1 MIDPKTIQL
10 ILDAARIEDVVGDI
24 VNLRRSGTNLTGL
37 CPFHNEKTP
46 SFSVSP
52 AKGIFKCFGCGKGG
66 DSVGFIMEHEN
77 CSYPEA
83 LRTLARKYN
92 IELEEIVYTK
102 EVQDEKL
109 RIDGLYLVN
118 EFAKEYY
125 SQQLTQTDYGKSVGL
140 AYFKQRGLSIQTVE
154 RFGLGFSPP
163 SQNPSTQDDFTQYA
177 LKKGYSLDMLKQG
190 GLTRQEGRD
199 FFRNRVLFP
208 IHNVSGRVVGFG
220 GRVMDAKL
228 QPKYLNTAETE
239 IYNKSKLLYG
249 IYHAKKAIRQLDE
262 CILTEGYL
270 DVVSLSQAGIE
281 NVVASSGTSLTT
293 DQIHLI
299 KRHTNNIK
307 ILYDGDAA
315 GIKAAL
321 RGLDMVLE
329 QGLNVRIV
337 LFPLGEDPDSYV
349 QKIGADAFKTFI
361 TDEAKDF
368 ILFKTTTLLKEV
380 KNDPVQKIKVL
391 KDIVES
397 ISKIP
402 EPIARSVYIRECSVL
417 LQMNEQI
424 LTEEVNKIK
433 SRNITAA
440 NNAAQARTNTQTPLQ
455 TTPQKPQNKAN
466 KTASPDFEPNFYD
479 EDSFPSPDTPNIL
492 AKEENNP
499 TGEEFQERA
508 VAKILIQYGTKIIK
522 KNMPLAH
529 FVLVN
534 MEDLLPEIDEPSY
547 KMLIEECL
555 LLANKG
561 ELPQTP
567 YFLQHEKKELRTL
580 AVTLLSLD
588 EQYLYSE
595 NWVKMHEKP
604 LFTQELPDENYERE
618 AINTVNHFKW
628 RKMQRVLEKNRL
640 KLSELDQKKRDGE
653 PVEGVDFIILLKM
666 QMKIKKMVDDLA
678 KELKI
683 DGAV

>member
-10 ILDAARIEDVVGDI
+10 ILDAARIEDVVGEV
-24 VNLRRSGTNLTGL
+24 VNLRRRGANLTGL

-52 AKGIFKCFGCGKGG
+52 TKGIFKCFGCGKGG
-66 DSVGFIMEHEN
+66 DSVHFVMETEG

-92 IELEEIVYTK
+92 VEIEEVVYTK

-109 RIDGLYLVN
+109 RIDALYLVN
-118 EFAKEYY
+118 EFAKNYY
-125 SQQLTQTDYGKSVGL
+125 TQQLTETDYGKSVGL
-140 AYFKQRGLSIQTVE
+140 AYFRQRGLTPFTIE
-154 RFGLGFSPP
+154 RFGLGFAPP
-163 SQNPSTQDDFTQYA
+163 SQNVQTQDDFTRYSIA
-177 LKKGYSLDMLKQG
+177 KGYSLEILKQAG
-190 GLTRQEGRD
+190 VTRAEGRD

-228 QPKYLNTAETE
+228 QPKYLNTSETE
-239 IYNKSKLLYG
+239 IYSKSKLLYG
-249 IYHAKKAIRQLDE
+249 IFQAKKSIRQLDE

-270 DVVSLSQAGIE
+270 DVISLSQAGIE

-293 DQIHLI
+293 EQIQLI

-329 QGLNVRIV
+329 QGLNVRVV
-337 LFPLGEDPDSYV
+337 LFPQGEDPDSYV
-349 QKIGADAFKTFI
+349 QKIGTDQFKTFI
-361 TDEAKDF
+361 SQEAKDF
-368 ILFKTTTLLKEV
+368 ILFKTSILLKEAN
-380 KNDPVQKIKVL
+380 NDPIQKIKVL

-402 EPIARSVYIRECSVL
+402 EPIARSVYIRECSGL
-417 LQMNEQI
+417 LQMSEQI

-433 SRNITAA
+433 QRQVTAA
-440 NNAAQARTNTQTPLQ
+440 AANARNTPNNTPSNAPSNPSNSQNSSPQNNNSNYYDEPDFYDDDTVTNNTQAEE
-455 TTPQKPQNKAN
+455 TPQ
-466 KTASPDFEPNFYD
+466 T
-479 EDSFPSPDTPNIL
+479 L
-492 AKEENNP
+492 EEY
-499 TGEEFQERA
+499 QERA
-508 VAKILIQYGTKIIK
+508 VAKILVQYGNRILAS
-522 KNMPLAH
+522 NMPLAH
-529 FVLVN
+529 FVLLN
-534 MEDLLPEIDEPSY
+534 IEELMSEFDNLDY
-547 KMLIEECL
+547 KTIFQECL

-561 ELPQTP
+561 ELPTAQH
-567 YFLQHEKKELRTL
+567 FIHHEKKNIRELG
-580 AVTLLSLD
+580 VSLLSID
-588 EQYLYSE
+588 EQFLYSE

-604 LFTQELPDENYERE
+604 LFTQEMPEDNYEKE
-618 AINTVNHFKW
+618 AINSINHFKW
-628 RKMQRVLEKNRL
+628 RKMQRVLEKNRREL
-640 KLSELDQKKRDGE
+640 AELDKKKRNGI
-653 PVEGVDFIILLKM
+653 PVEGVDFIILIKT

>member
-10 ILDAARIEDVVGDI
+10 ILDAARIEDVVGEV
-24 VNLRRSGTNLTGL
+24 VNLRRRGVNLTGL

-52 AKGIFKCFGCGKGG
+52 TKGIFKCFGCGKGG
-66 DSVGFIMEHEN
+66 DSVHFVMETEG

-92 IELEEIVYTK
+92 VAIEEVVYSK

-118 EFAKEYY
+118 EFAKNYY
-125 SQQLTQTDYGKSVGL
+125 SQQLTETDYGKSVGL
-140 AYFKQRGLSIQTVE
+140 AYFRQRGLTPFTIE
-154 RFGLGFSPP
+154 RFGLGFAPP
-163 SQNPSTQDDFTQYA
+163 SQNVQTQDDFTRYA
-177 LKKGYSLDMLKQG
+177 MAKGYSIDILKQG
-190 GLTRQEGRD
+190 GVTRTEGRD

-239 IYNKSKLLYG
+239 IYSKSKLLYG
-249 IYHAKKAIRQLDE
+249 IFQAKKSIRQLDE

-270 DVVSLSQAGIE
+270 DVISLSQAGIE

-293 DQIHLI
+293 EQIQLI
-299 KRHTNNIK
+299 KRHTKNIK

-329 QGLNVRIV
+329 QGLNVRVV
-337 LFPLGEDPDSYV
+337 LFPQGEDPDSYV
-349 QKIGADAFKTFI
+349 QKLGTDQFKNFI
-361 TDEAKDF
+361 SEEAKDF
-368 ILFKTTTLLKEV
+368 ILFKTTILLKEAN
-380 KNDPVQKIKVL
+380 NDPIQKIKVL

-402 EPIARSVYIRECSVL
+402 EPIARSVYIRECSNL
-417 LQMNEQI
+417 LQMSEQI
-424 LTEEVNKIK
+424 LNEEVNKIK
-433 SRNITAA
+433 QRMVTAA
-440 NNAAQARTNTQTPLQ
+440 AAAIKNTPQNNATSPQNNSQNYNDEPDFFDDDNAISSTQTPE
-455 TTPQKPQNKAN
+455 TPL
-466 KTASPDFEPNFYD
+466 T
-479 EDSFPSPDTPNIL
+479 I
-492 AKEENNP
+492 
-499 TGEEFQERA
+499 EEFQERA
-508 VAKILIQYGTKIIK
+508 VAKILVQYGNRILAN
-522 KNMPLAH
+522 NMPLAH
-529 FVLVN
+529 FVLLN
-534 MEDLLPEIDEPSY
+534 IEELIDEFDNLDY
-547 KMLIEECL
+547 KTVFQECL

-561 ELPQTP
+561 ELPSTQH
-567 YFLQHEKKELRTL
+567 FVHHEKKNMRELG
-580 AVTLLSLD
+580 VSLLSID
-588 EQYLYSE
+588 EQFLYSE
-595 NWVKMHEKP
+595 NWLKMHEKP
-604 LFTQELPDENYERE
+604 LFTQEMPEENYEKE
-618 AINTVNHFKW
+618 AINSINHFKW
-628 RKMQRVLEKNRL
+628 RKMQRVLEKNRREL
-640 KLSELDQKKRDGE
+640 AELDEKKRNGAH
-653 PVEGVDFIILLKM
+653 VEGIDFIILLKT